1 MKRRLAYANS
11 KKKGKYMS
19 VVIVGGNECMTRQY
33 KDICKEYGCKAKVY
47 PKLTAG
53 LKNLG
58 APDYLVL
65 FTGTM
70 SHKMLRT
77 ALCEAKGRPTTVLRS
92 QSSSASALR
101 NVLSQHLKCFG

>member
-1 MKRRLAYANS
+1 
-11 KKKGKYMS
+11 MS

-33 KDICKEYGCKAKVY
+33 LDICKSYGCKAKCY
-47 PKLTAG
+47 HKMKSG

-58 APDYLVL
+58 NPDLLVL

-77 ALCEAKGRPTTVLRS
+77 ALSETKGSKTLIARS
-92 QSSSASALR
+92 HSGLASAL
-101 NVLSQHLKCFG
+101 HGILKEHTG